1 MATPSRVFHAPFL
14 KVMMIIFEFLK
25 VSGSGITE
33 AFTAIVA
40 PYPDYWLVDMLRRC
54 ERLTPVLYFQSAPL
68 YTRWRCDQCRY
79 HDFLISI
86 YPQGFYQSEP
96 MALMQQS
103 LTASATDI
111 ADRFPSWPCWTPS
124 EDVSWHLPSS
134 MRPRFDERSRRT
146 ASESRPGIVLDSL
159 VYNTRIFSKWA
170 VRRLFPAAELPRIGM
185 IDNRLGNFL
194 SIQLKAVEQEVASPL
209 LQERSFHGS
218 ESA

>member
-111 ADRFPSWPCWTPS
+111 ADRVRLDITALSLQIPRRWTPRGS
-124 EDVSWHLPSS
+124 APSTCYV
-134 MRPRFDERSRRT
+134 PADY
-146 ASESRPGIVLDSL
+146 DSS
-159 VYNTRIFSKWA
+159 F
-170 VRRLFPAAELPRIGM
+170 
-185 IDNRLGNFL
+185 RLGHAGL
-194 SIQLKAVEQEVASPL
+194 HLRMSLGTYHQA
-209 LQERSFHGS
+209 
-218 ESA
+218 